1 MTFAV
6 RVARGGYIFRA
17 SAGTRRAF
25 RSMHRTPKRKVE
37 ATNPESY
44 VFKKESKEVD
54 PVEQAKVRVNAQYD
68 IPGQYRTGYK
78 RRYFKGIRSSKFNPM
93 SIRQN
98 RLAVQRDF
106 RNAVKKGDLDEELA
120 RKRGAPDEEL
130 ARIRGAS
137 DEELARILAQYNR
150 IVL

>member
-6 RVARGGYIFRA
+6 RVARGGYVFRA

-25 RSMHRTPKRKVE
+25 RSMHPTPKRKVE
-37 ATNPESY
+37 AINPEGTY

-68 IPGQYRTGYK
+68 IPGQYRSGYK
-78 RRYFKGIRSSKFNPM
+78 RRDFKGIRASKINPM

-98 RLAVQRDF
+98 RRAVQRDF
-106 RNAVKKGDLDEELA
+106 RNAVKK
-120 RKRGAPDEEL
+120 
-130 ARIRGAS
+130 GAS